1 MSRTEE
7 LYHQIRRRLL
17 QVQRAE
23 LLVRLG
29 ERAAS
34 AAIAILWLLVGA
46 IVLEMLLQGNSAFRA
61 VLWHSWLAATA
72 GALLWAIVPALA
84 RWTGIVPTPPL
95 EKLALRVGQRY
106 PQIGDALCNVLQL
119 MAGQGQQRGVSR
131 ELVLAAF
138 EQVAQRAQQVD
149 FAAIIDKRPLRR
161 RLLWLLGSL
170 VPVLLLTVGLP
181 SGSAALYRLRHWERS
196 FVPPPPFE
204 LSLEERYL
212 RVVRGEPV
220 QLRVR
225 ATGIPPA
232 EVLLRVIPSQGQ
244 EQQYE
249 LRADTPGSYQLL
261 LPAAQTDFRFLALA
275 RWHGEFVRSPEG
287 YVQVLERPILRSLRG
302 EIRPP
307 AYTRLQPSAFDERT
321 TEIAAVYGSQILLQ
335 VESNKPLAAAQ
346 VLFLRTEGERTD
358 TLRYRLQVNGA
369 KAMGSFRLNS
379 SGVYSVL
386 LTDSAGYTNA
396 DPLRYRVIALEDA
409 PPSIRLLEPAT
420 DAQLGEQ
427 ALLPIRVE
435 ISDDH
440 GFSRLL
446 LHYRLVYSRYVPP
459 QERFQSVPVP
469 FLPDAPVQE
478 VPYIWDL
485 TRVGISPED
494 RYEFFLEVWDNDA
507 VRGPK
512 AARTPIRSV
521 QLPGIE
527 QIVRDAER
535 EQNLA
540 TEELREA
547 LRQLDEL
554 RRRSEELQ
562 RRTPTPSVRQGQ
574 PAWEQQQQL
583 RQLEQQQ
590 QALQQRL
597 EQIQQRLEQMT
608 ERLERAQAISP
619 ETLQKYRELQQLLR
633 QLNSPELQRALERL
647 QQALQQMSPEQW
659 RQALQN
665 FRFNEQEFRAALER
679 TLSIL
684 RRLQA
689 EQKLDAFRQ
698 RLQQLAQQ
706 QEQLTERSGQA
717 RQEAEQENLARQQE
731 ALHAEWRELQQEW
744 SQLEQLLQQALRQ
757 ELSAEALAQASQAM
771 QSPQLG
777 QELQQAASQLRQGQS
792 GAAQQLQRRAHGRM
806 QQAAA
811 AVEQL
816 WQQLQTQLS
825 RAVQRQLQ
833 KALLDALELS
843 QQQEQLRTRTEQMPV
858 GSQRLAELARQQ
870 EGLRSA
876 LAAVTERV
884 SEVGQKSLVISP
896 QLLRELGLALRAM
909 GTAMTQLAERM
920 PAPATSAQQQ
930 AMEALNR
937 AVLQMQDALST
948 MQGGSSACPNPG
960 MSAGGAG
967 FLERLQQLAL
977 QQQGIAQGLQ
987 ELLQGRLTME
997 QQAQLARLA
1006 MQQAQVQQA
1015 LQELAQQQPPQGT
1028 RLLGDLRRI
1037 AEEMRELVQELR
1049 SGQLSME
1056 TLRRQHRI
1064 LSRMLDALRSVYE
1077 RDYEPERES
1086 RPGQD
1091 IVRPSPPGLR
1101 PEQLHLHPV
1110 QQRLQQLQNA
1120 YSPDYQRLIQRY
1132 FELLRQAGY

>member
-17 QVQRAE
+17 QVQRTE

-29 ERAAS
+29 ERTAS
-34 AAIAILWLLVGA
+34 AVIALLWLLMGA
-46 IVLEMLLQGNSAFRA
+46 IVLEMLLQGSSALRA
-61 VLWHSWLAATA
+61 VLWHGWLAATV
-72 GALLWAIVPALA
+72 GALLWATVPALA
-84 RWTGIVPTPPL
+84 RWTGIVPAPPL

-131 ELVLAAF
+131 ELVRAAF

-149 FAAIIDKRPLRR
+149 FAAIIEKRPLRR

-170 VPVLLLTVGLP
+170 VPVLFLAVGVP
-181 SGSAALYRLRHWERS
+181 SGSAALYRLWHWERS

-261 LPAAQTDFRFLALA
+261 LPAAQTDFHFLALA
-275 RWHGEFVRSPEG
+275 RWHGEFVRSPKG

-307 AYTRLQPSAFDERT
+307 AYTRLQPSSFDERT
-321 TEIAAVYGSQILLQ
+321 TEIAAVYGSQILLR

-358 TLRYRLQVNGA
+358 TLRYRLQVSGSE
-369 KAMGSFRLNS
+369 AMGSFRLNS

-396 DPLRYRVIALEDA
+396 DPLRYRVVVLEDA

-435 ISDDH
+435 IGDDY

-446 LHYRLVYSRYVPP
+446 LHYRLAYSRYVPP

-469 FLPDAPVQE
+469 FLPDALVQE

-535 EQNLA
+535 EQNRLA
-540 TEELREA
+540 EELRET

-574 PAWEQQQQL
+574 PTWEQQQQL

-597 EQIQQRLEQMT
+597 EQLQQRLEQMT

-659 RQALQN
+659 RQALQSL
-665 FRFNEQEFRAALER
+665 RFNEQEFRAALER

-717 RQEAEQENLARQQE
+717 RQGAEQENLARQQE
-731 ALHAEWRELQQEW
+731 ALHAEWQQLQQEW
-744 SQLEQLLQQALRQ
+744 SQLEQLLQQALGQ
-757 ELSAEALAQASQAM
+757 ELSAEALSQASQAM

-792 GAAQQLQRRAHGRM
+792 GVAQQLQRRAHGRM

-825 RAVQRQLQ
+825 RTVQRQLQ

-858 GSQRLAELARQQ
+858 GSQRLGELARQQ

-884 SEVGQKSLVISP
+884 SEVGQKSLVITP

-920 PAPATSAQQQ
+920 PAPAASAQQQ

-948 MQGGSSACPNPG
+948 LQNQACPMPG

-1006 MQQAQVQQA
+1006 LQQAQVQQA
-1015 LQELAQQQPPQGT
+1015 LQELAQQQPLQGT

-1101 PEQLHLHPV
+1101 PEQLYLHPV